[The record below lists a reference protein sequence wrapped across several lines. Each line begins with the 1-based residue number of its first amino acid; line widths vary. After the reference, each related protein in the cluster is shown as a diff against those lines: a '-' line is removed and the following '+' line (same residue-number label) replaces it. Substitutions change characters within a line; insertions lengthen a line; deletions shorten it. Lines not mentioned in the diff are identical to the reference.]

1 MSPEQLGAYVRV
13 AVRDLMIP
21 LGGLFLAFY
30 LPATHQFAL
39 WQLPLLAGMMMVP
52 LVGRST
58 PPVDPYVHPPQAD
71 HESS

>member
-1 MSPEQLGAYVRV
+1 MSPERLGAYVRV
-13 AVRDLMIP
+13 AVRDLFIP

-39 WQLPLLAGMMMVP
+39 WQCPLLAGMMMVP

-58 PPVDPYVHPPQAD
+58 PATDPHSPPAD
-71 HESS
+71 HVADEA